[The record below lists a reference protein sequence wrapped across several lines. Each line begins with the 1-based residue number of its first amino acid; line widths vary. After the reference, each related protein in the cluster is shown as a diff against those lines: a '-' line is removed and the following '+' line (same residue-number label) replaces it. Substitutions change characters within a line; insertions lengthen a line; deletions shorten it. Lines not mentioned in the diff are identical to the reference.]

1 MFQRA
6 RLQLTAWY
14 TGALALVL
22 LTVAGTAFLLVRRS
36 LDGEINQSIDQ
47 TRSELVAGGQLVVSP
62 PSPPDRQSRP
72 SDDDFRGELV
82 QSDVFYVTTG
92 QDGTI
97 LTNPR
102 RINLQD
108 FNFAALTKAA
118 SSGDARTDISVDGHR
133 YRVDSQ
139 PIAGGTQ
146 FVHIAR
152 SLDARDHQLSTLVW
166 VMGLGGVI
174 GVVLSMVGGFWLA
187 GRTLAPIRNSL
198 NRQRQFVSDA
208 SHELR
213 TPVAVI
219 RANNDLLLRHP
230 EQLVGQNQ
238 DSVDAINDEA
248 IHMTRL
254 IEDLLT
260 LARADEGRLALEREQ
275 FSLTEMLADVAR
287 GLGPVANSRQVKL
300 STDLAPAEVTADR
313 QRLRQTATI
322 LLDNALKYTPSGG
335 SVTLRCRASGRH
347 AEFSVC
353 DTGPGIAAAD
363 QHRIFDRFARVGQ
376 ARARAEGGTGLGL
389 AIART
394 IAEAH
399 GGGISL
405 ESTPG
410 RGSTFTVRIGATE

>member
-1 MFQRA
+1 MFHRA

-22 LTVAGTAFLLVRRS
+22 LIMAGSAFLLVRRS
-36 LDGEINQSIDQ
+36 LDDEINQSIHQ
-47 TRSELVAGGQLVVSP
+47 TKSELVADGQLVVAP
-62 PSPPDRQSRP
+62 APDRQPHP

-92 QDGTI
+92 PDGTV

-102 RINLQD
+102 RINLQGFD
-108 FNFAALTKAA
+108 FATLTKAA
-118 SSGDARTDISVDGHR
+118 ANGDVRTDISVDGHR

-146 FVHIAR
+146 YVHIAR

-166 VMGLGGVI
+166 VMGLGGAI
-174 GVVLSMVGGFWLA
+174 GVVFSMAGGFWLA
-187 GRTLAPIRNSL
+187 GRTLAPIRDSL

-219 RANNDLLLRHP
+219 RANNDLLVRHP
-230 EQLVGQNQ
+230 EQSVGQNQ
-238 DSVDAINDEA
+238 DVVDAINDEA

-260 LARADEGRLALEREQ
+260 LARADEGRLALEREK
-275 FSLTEMLADVAR
+275 FDLTEMLADVAR
-287 GLGPVANSRQVKL
+287 GLGPVAESRGVRL
-300 STDLAPAEVTADR
+300 ETDLGPAEVTGDR

-322 LLDNALKYTPSGG
+322 LLDNALKYTPAGG
-335 SVTLRCRASGRH
+335 SVSLRCRTSGRH
-347 AEFSVC
+347 AEFSVS
-353 DTGPGIAAAD
+353 DTGPGIADAD

-376 ARARAEGGTGLGL
+376 ARARADGGTGLGL

-399 GGGISL
+399 GGGISV
-405 ESTPG
+405 ESAPG
-410 RGSTFTVRIGATE
+410 KGSTFTVRIGAAE